1 MQNGKKK
8 RGESK
13 IEAHFF
19 EEELPE
25 YDYEEYEDPN
35 FVYGG
40 EDDLGHYYD
49 DDEEEEDDYYDDEDV
64 DEDYDED
71 YGDESYDED
80 DDY

>member
-49 DDEEEEDDYYDDEDV
+49 DDEEEEDDYYDDED

-71 YGDESYDED
+71 YGDDTYDED

>member
-49 DDEEEEDDYYDDEDV
+49 DDEEEEDDYYDDED

-71 YGDESYDED
+71 YGDDSYDED

>member
-1 MQNGKKK
+1 MKNGKKK
-8 RGESK
+8 RGDER

-49 DDEEEEDDYYDDEDV
+49 DKV
-64 DEDYDED
+64 FHLL
-71 YGDESYDED
+71 
-80 DDY
+80 

>member
-49 DDEEEEDDYYDDEDV
+49 DDEEEEDDYYDDED
-64 DEDYDED
+64 YDED
-71 YGDESYDED
+71 YGDDSYDED

>member
-1 MQNGKKK
+1 MKNGKKK
-8 RGESK
+8 RGDER

>member
-1 MQNGKKK
+1 MKNGKKK
-8 RGESK
+8 RGDER

-49 DDEEEEDDYYDDEDV
+49 DDEEEEDDYYDDEDN
-64 DEDYDED
+64 EDYDED

>member
-1 MQNGKKK
+1 MQNGKRK
-8 RGESK
+8 RGDER

-40 EDDLGHYYD
+40 EDDLFLD
-49 DDEEEEDDYYDDEDV
+49 ADYYINPAYNFYLGEPEADGFTQV
-64 DEDYDED
+64 
-71 YGDESYDED
+71 
-80 DDY
+80 